1 MNYAH
6 SLRSVVDFEFYE
18 FFKLLSPQMDVGSL
32 GACADGSIG
41 TRSASG
47 SGPNSAAFGA
57 SGTPKPRTRTA
68 TGGTAT
74 GGTATGAKAIAN
86 RPHDRNPVCRTGHIE
101 SAENPFE
108 HEDYRRPAIFGADC
122 RG

>member
-6 SLRSVVDFEFYE
+6 SFRSVVDFEFYE
-18 FFKLLSPQMDVGSL
+18 FFKLLPLQMDVGSL

-57 SGTPKPRTRTA
+57 PGSPKSRTRI
-68 TGGTAT
+68 
-74 GGTATGAKAIAN
+74 ATGAKAITN
-86 RPHDRNPVCRTGHIE
+86 RPPDRNPVCRTGHIE
-101 SAENPFE
+101 PAENSFE
-108 HEDYRRPAIFGADC
+108 HEDYRRPAVFGADR